1 MDQSSVVLNVDRRW
15 DGGNH
20 MGKKGAAAN
29 LFYLV
34 GGLKLMRN
42 GDLVDGLTAIKKL
55 KNGFITP
62 AIPLPVKVVRKQE

>member
-1 MDQSSVVLNVDRRW
+1 
-15 DGGNH
+15 
-20 MGKKGAAAN
+20 
-29 LFYLV
+29 
-34 GGLKLMRN
+34 MRN